1 MKRLLSVIVLAGVL
15 AFNASAL
22 TGDVNGDS
30 EVNISDVNALI
41 DMILTDKIGR
51 AHV

>member
-1 MKRLLSVIVLAGVL
+1 MRKILLALFMTTAALTAG
-15 AFNASAL
+15 AI

-41 DMILTDKIGR
+41 DIVLGKR
-51 AHV
+51 